1 MGEVSKK
8 EDAWQA
14 KATEAATAAARKI
27 TLNSSGLPL
36 MTPVGR
42 LSDVAKSQVS

>member
-14 KATEAATAAARKI
+14 KETEAAIAARKI
-27 TLNSSGLPL
+27 ALNSSGLPL

-42 LSDVAKSQVS
+42 LSDDAKSQVS